1 MFTVTI
7 KVDCIKDAILIPTK
21 PLAEV
26 IYEVES
32 PKLVIE
38 VPSIKDTKSSPTI
51 PSICGPIAY
60 DLYKSDALYTAKLET
75 LPSFVTFTKENQS
88 INVYT
93 TNPNNVGVYYFYFEI
108 YYQ

>member
-7 KVDCIKDAILIPTK
+7 KVDCVKDALLIPTK

-38 VPSIKDTKSSPTI
+38 VPIKDTKSSPTI

-60 DLYKSDALYTAKLET
+60 DLYQSDALYTAKL
-75 LPSFVTFTKENQS
+75 
-88 INVYT
+88 
-93 TNPNNVGVYYFYFEI
+93 
-108 YYQ
+108 